1 MINIGLI
8 GFGKYGKK
16 YFKNII
22 DNKELRIIKIL
33 RKKKDKSKIFTN
45 NKKKFF
51 NIKNIDLYIIASPV
65 NTHSYYLDII
75 MKRNKHVIVEKPL
88 VKSYEEFLRF
98 KKNLKKFKKIILINH
113 TDLNSKAYLR
123 LKKKIKKIG
132 KIISVKLIYGKKDP
146 YFLKSIKN
154 SNDLPFFEWLPHPL
168 SVITDL
174 FKNMKF
180 DLTIKEKKLKKNK
193 YIFQNLEVI
202 FFNKKFDLKVKFSN
216 DYKHKKRNLDIIG
229 SKGSLYYKGYNN
241 NKVRLVTKYKS
252 RNLIVKDDNPI
263 NNLLKKFIN
272 KYYKKSKIDDR
283 KIINQTTGQ
292 LFYISNKI
300 E

>member
-51 NIKNIDLYIIASPV
+51 NIKNIDLYIIASPA

>member
-98 KKNLKKFKKIILINH
+98 KKNLKKFNKIILINH

-123 LKKKIKKIG
+123 LKKK
-132 KIISVKLIYGKKDP
+132 DQ
-146 YFLKSIKN
+146 KN
-154 SNDLPFFEWLPHPL
+154 
-168 SVITDL
+168 
-174 FKNMKF
+174 
-180 DLTIKEKKLKKNK
+180 
-193 YIFQNLEVI
+193 
-202 FFNKKFDLKVKFSN
+202 
-216 DYKHKKRNLDIIG
+216 R
-229 SKGSLYYKGYNN
+229 
-241 NKVRLVTKYKS
+241 
-252 RNLIVKDDNPI
+252 
-263 NNLLKKFIN
+263 
-272 KYYKKSKIDDR
+272 
-283 KIINQTTGQ
+283 
-292 LFYISNKI
+292 
-300 E
+300 